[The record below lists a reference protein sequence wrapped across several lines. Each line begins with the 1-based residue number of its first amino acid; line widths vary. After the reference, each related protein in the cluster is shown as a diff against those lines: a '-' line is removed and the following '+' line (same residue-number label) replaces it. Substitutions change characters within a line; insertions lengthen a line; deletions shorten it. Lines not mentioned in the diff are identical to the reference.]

1 MGYQLQ
7 EENAPLFLTK
17 KQVKK
22 KIRALFQQIDDNKD
36 LSDYDKIEMKKQ
48 VLDRFYQEHH
58 QQISRSTMLELHKWL
73 TADGDVID
81 NVLLGVSTGM
91 ISSFIATFIIDSTK
105 LGNLF
110 AVISMVIGIFV
121 FIVYLIRFTKGTVK
135 TMRGYET
142 VYVNPYHAKL
152 LERYMH
158 RKKVTVRKK
167 LTGRS
172 QHESGNQTT
181 N

>member
-7 EENAPLFLTK
+7 EKNAPLFLTK

-22 KIRALFQQIDDNKD
+22 KIRTLFQQVNDNKD
-36 LSDYDKIEMKKQ
+36 FSDYDKIELKKQ
-48 VLDRFYQEHH
+48 VLDRFYHEHH
-58 QQISRSTMLELHKWL
+58 HQISRSTMLELHKWL
-73 TADGDVID
+73 TADSDMID
-81 NVLLGVSTGM
+81 TVLLGIGTGVV
-91 ISSFIATFIIDSTK
+91 SSFIATAIIEASGFNAVVMF
-105 LGNLF
+105 LLF
-110 AVISMVIGIFV
+110 VIGL
-121 FIVYLIRFTKGTVK
+121 IVIAFSIVSFAKDMIK
-135 TMRGYET
+135 TMHSYET

>member
-7 EENAPLFLTK
+7 QENEPLFLTK

-22 KIRALFQQIDDNKD
+22 KIRTLFQQINDNKD

-48 VLDRFYQEHH
+48 VLDCFYQEHH

-73 TADGDVID
+73 TADSDMID
-81 NVLLGVSTGM
+81 NILLGVATGV
-91 ISSFIATFIIDSTK
+91 ISGIISAGIIEISD
-105 LGNLF
+105 GNALF
-110 AVISMVIGIFV
+110 AILTMI
-121 FIVYLIRFTKGTVK
+121 LGTVSVVFGLLWFIKNMIK
-135 TMRGYET
+135 TMRNYET

-167 LTGRS
+167 PAGRS

-181 N
+181 T